1 MDEILSNHKHICA
14 YCGEEYIAAKPFS
27 HIIPRQFFKRF
38 KEGINNK
45 ESYST
50 YFGRTTQ
57 REPKEFLLC
66 HKCEQVF
73 GEWESDFGYKV
84 LSKVYQNPIPK
95 QLNIDKNIKLAA
107 LSILWRIIHCWVI
120 GNEKLRGTLE
130 KGNITYLERY
140 ERDWLK
146 ILQNKLDFSREEA
159 NIYLIP
165 LDCVK
170 DTNACVQDFK
180 KHPGTMADVIFHDQ
194 GGGKGYYC
202 VRALLHKIIVF
213 AYLTPAYSIPRRFS
227 IHNKTIMPQEEYMPF
242 PIIKMF
248 KDYSDDARDIEI

>member
-1 MDEILSNHKHICA
+1 MNEILNKHTHICA

-50 YFGRTTQ
+50 YFKRTTQ
-57 REPKEFLLC
+57 REPMEFLLC

-73 GEWESDFGYKV
+73 GKWESDFGYKI

-107 LSILWRIIHCWVI
+107 LSILWRVIHCWVTSVN
-120 GNEKLRGTLE
+120 GMNGSLDAE
-130 KGNITYLERY
+130 NIAFIKQY
-140 ERDWLK
+140 ESRWLK
-146 ILQNKLDFSREEA
+146 ILQKEAELSREEA
-159 NIYLIP
+159 NIFLIP
-165 LDCVK
+165 IDCVK
-170 DTNACVQDFK
+170 DTYTCVQNYK
-180 KHPGTMADVIFHDQ
+180 KYPGIMADVAFHDQ
-194 GGGKGYYC
+194 GDGKGYYC

-227 IHNKTIMPQEEYMPF
+227 IHNEAIILQKEYMPF
-242 PIIKMF
+242 PIILMF
-248 KDYSDDARDIEI
+248 EDYSNDARNI